1 MQNITIAALLII
13 YLQICSGFNNR
24 FTAYSNSF
32 RLSCI
37 SSDDQSSIDL
47 SSDDQSSIEKDDT
60 IEMSPSLVRVEEV
73 EEVFANPDQIQD
85 EREVLPYSPGIYVL
99 ELENNGI
106 YVGKS
111 NQNVEARVKEH
122 FNSGGSA
129 FTKRFKPLSQLL
141 TLTPATA
148 DLESYERAET
158 LEQMWVN
165 GISNVRGWQY
175 TKIDLTE
182 FEYESIFRQMC
193 ERKDL
198 CRKCGRENHMMS
210 SCNYDSLASWIG
222 QGNLLNREM
231 LLKGGDMKKKKPASI
246 IAATKPDKKSN
257 SAAASPIAGKNIVP
271 TGWAPKYVPNSNN
284 LVNPI
289 SNVSPKDKSNK
300 EKSNN
305 IKSNTDKFNMKYGSK
320 GTPKSTPEQF
330 GNNRRQRRDNE
341 FRPEGSTSDGTE
353 RSGGVVPSVTNQTK
367 KTGAIPFLLE
377 EVSYL
382 LSS

>member
-13 YLQICSGFNNR
+13 YLQTCSGFNDR
-24 FTAYSNSF
+24 FTAYHNNF

-37 SSDDQSSIDL
+37 SSDDQLPISL
-47 SSDDQSSIEKDDT
+47 SSDNQSSIENDDT
-60 IEMSPSLVRVEEV
+60 IEIPPSLDRVEEV
-73 EEVFANPDQIQD
+73 EEVFANPDQIQN

-129 FTKRFKPLSQLL
+129 FTKRFKPLSQSL
-141 TLTPATA
+141 TLTPATT

-198 CRKCGRENHMMS
+198 CRF
-210 SCNYDSLASWIG
+210 L
-222 QGNLLNREM
+222 
-231 LLKGGDMKKKKPASI
+231 
-246 IAATKPDKKSN
+246 
-257 SAAASPIAGKNIVP
+257 
-271 TGWAPKYVPNSNN
+271 
-284 LVNPI
+284 
-289 SNVSPKDKSNK
+289 
-300 EKSNN
+300 
-305 IKSNTDKFNMKYGSK
+305 
-320 GTPKSTPEQF
+320 
-330 GNNRRQRRDNE
+330 
-341 FRPEGSTSDGTE
+341 
-353 RSGGVVPSVTNQTK
+353 QT
-367 KTGAIPFLLE
+367 FM
-377 EVSYL
+377 
-382 LSS
+382 